1 MLLIVLSAAL
11 GACATLPEREDVSSA
26 ARMGGQL
33 VDFTGTRFDTEASIE
48 IIRPWHDRW
57 MAERRASGDDEP
69 IDLLAISSGSDKG
82 AFSAGFL
89 TGWSKRG
96 DRPDFDL
103 VIGVSTGALIAP
115 FAFLGPSEDDALRRL
130 YTTIDADDIYRQRA
144 ISGLLGGPAFA
155 TSRPLL
161 EMIEREVSPEL
172 VERIA
177 EEHRKGRRLL
187 VTTTNLD
194 TQRGTI
200 WDLGSIAVS
209 PMPNREHLIESLL
222 LASSSV
228 PALMPP
234 VMIDVEADGQPFRE
248 MHVDGG
254 TAGSFL
260 AIPPSI
266 LWGQAELRER
276 ADVTNGSFTI
286 LYNGR
291 LAPQVEGVEP
301 TAFSILR
308 RSIETMIAH
317 ADRNILRSYRD
328 FAVHHGVTLAVYQ
341 IGDDFDDDAFP
352 DEQFDSAFMQ
362 ALFAHGE
369 EQGRQ

>member
-1 MLLIVLSAAL
+1 
-11 GACATLPEREDVSSA
+11 
-26 ARMGGQL
+26 
-33 VDFTGTRFDTEASIE
+33 
-48 IIRPWHDRW
+48 

-317 ADRNILRSYRD
+317 ADRNILRSYRE

>member
-1 MLLIVLSAAL
+1 M
-11 GACATLPEREDVSSA
+11 
-26 ARMGGQL
+26 
-33 VDFTGTRFDTEASIE
+33 
-48 IIRPWHDRW
+48 
-57 MAERRASGDDEP
+57 
-69 IDLLAISSGSDKG
+69 
-82 AFSAGFL
+82 
-89 TGWSKRG
+89 
-96 DRPDFDL
+96 
-103 VIGVSTGALIAP
+103 
-115 FAFLGPSEDDALRRL
+115 RRL

-286 LYNGR
+286 LYVRRQNIWHNSRRRIAECGPR
-291 LAPQVEGVEP
+291 LGLMFRRRACGV
-301 TAFSILR
+301 AS
-308 RSIETMIAH
+308 
-317 ADRNILRSYRD
+317 ADVRVS
-328 FAVHHGVTLAVYQ
+328 FA
-341 IGDDFDDDAFP
+341 
-352 DEQFDSAFMQ
+352 
-362 ALFAHGE
+362 
-369 EQGRQ
+369 